1 MIKTGQ
7 INQLKLIRKSPQGY
21 YLDGQGADDILLPTQ
36 YVPDNVHFGDSLE
49 VFVYRDSEDRLI
61 ATTLEPLAKVGE
73 FACLKVVSTNRFG
86 AFLDWGLPKDL
97 MVPFSEQRRKLREGE
112 CVVVYV
118 YLDENTDRVVAS
130 TKLNR
135 WLNQGP
141 IPYKTGDQV
150 QVMIYEETSL
160 GFKVIING
168 QHTGMLYENEVFTV
182 LHLGDTREATIKK
195 IREDGKIDLSLQKS
209 IADSVQSTS
218 AIILRELEKS
228 EGFLPFTDKTPAT
241 EIYSHFGVS
250 KKNFKKALGAL
261 YKQRSIL
268 IEKDGIRANR

>member
-1 MIKTGQ
+1 MLKTGQ
-7 INQLKLIRKSPQGY
+7 INNLKLIRKSPQGY
-21 YLDGQGADDILLPTQ
+21 YLDGQGSDDILLPNS
-36 YVPDNVHFGDSLE
+36 YIPEDVHFGESID

-61 ATTLEPLAKVGE
+61 ATTLVPLAKVGE

-135 WLNQGP
+135 WLNQTP

-150 QVMIYEETSL
+150 EVMIFDETSL
-160 GFKVIING
+160 GFKAIING
-168 QHTGMLYENEVFTV
+168 QHTGIIYENEVFSAI
-182 LHLGDTREATIKK
+182 HIGDKLEATIKK
-195 IREDGKIDLSLQKS
+195 IRDDGKIDLSLQKS
-209 IADSVQSTS
+209 IADSEHDVS
-218 AIILRELEKS
+218 AVIMKELEKAD
-228 EGFLPFTDKTPAT
+228 GFLPFTDKTPAT

-250 KKNFKKALGAL
+250 KKNFKKALGTL
-261 YKQRSIL
+261 YKQRLIL
-268 IEKDGIRANR
+268 LEADGIRAK